1 MSIPIFPALRAPE
14 PKSLEILG
22 LVIQMRRP
30 VSGRVRLAVLG
41 TQIR

>member
-1 MSIPIFPALRAPE
+1 MSIPIFPPLRAPE
-14 PKSLEILG
+14 PKSLEIFR

-30 VSGRVRLAVLG
+30 VSSRVRLAVLG